1 MLLGAIRLKRVVL
14 LAVIL
19 SAGFSL
25 ICCGGGSGKSSTA
38 THTSGLT
45 ERVFASQS
53 VSATPAF
60 PEVVIINGE
69 YDAIAKA
76 RPIGA
81 GSSPGLMAISPD
93 RSVVLAFDS
102 GSNSAYIVSS
112 ATESN
117 TGSVALGGPTT
128 SMIAVSDSIA
138 YAAVPTITVNGSAPG
153 AVVEFN
159 IASGGVTYNMNVPN
173 VQTVVANPSGTELL
187 AFSGDSDSVTV
198 LSPSEVDIGNPVTA
212 VIPTCTRCRP
222 VNAVFS
228 PDGTTAYILNCG
240 AECSGAGVSASV
252 QALNMSSLTLG
263 TAVPVD
269 GATIAYLNGSTLY
282 VAGNSVTNNAC
293 TGETT
298 GATTCGRLD
307 MVDIN
312 AMAVTGSIVITDGT
326 HDRIDLSVNGQLFVG
341 SYNCTNIGDVNDP
354 QGEVRGCLTIFNTN
368 NNAVI
373 IPPDN
378 GDVTGLQ
385 SFSSRDVEYVAE
397 GGNLRVY
404 DTLIDSLLLTEY
416 IETGTIVIPGQVVD
430 VKAVDF
436 F

>member
-1 MLLGAIRLKRVVL
+1 MKRVAL
-14 LAVIL
+14 LSVIL
-19 SAGFSL
+19 SAVVSL
-25 ICCGGGSGKSSTA
+25 VCCGGGGGTSTTA

-45 ERVFASQS
+45 ERVFTSQS

-69 YDAIAKA
+69 YDTVAKA
-76 RPIGA
+76 RPIAA
-81 GSSPGLMAISPD
+81 GNSPGLMATSPD
-93 RSVVLAFDS
+93 RSVVLSFDS
-102 GSNSAYIVSS
+102 GSNSAYIISA

-128 SMIAVSDSIA
+128 SMVAVSDSIA
-138 YAAVPTITVNGSAPG
+138 YAAVPTVTVKGSPPG

-187 AFSGDSDSVTV
+187 AFSGDSDSGDPDSVTV
-198 LSPSEVDIGNPVTA
+198 LSPSEVNIGNPVTA
-212 VIPTCTRCRP
+212 VIPTCAGCRP

-252 QALNMSSLTLG
+252 QALDMASLTLG

-298 GATTCGRLD
+298 AAITCGRLD

-341 SYNCTNIGDVNDP
+341 SYNCTTIGDVNDP

-385 SFSSRDVEYVAE
+385 GFSSRDVEYVAE

-404 DTLIDSLLLTEY
+404 DTLTDSLLINDY
-416 IETGTIVIPGQVVD
+416 VETGTIVIPGQVVD

>member
-1 MLLGAIRLKRVVL
+1 MKRVVL
-14 LAVIL
+14 LCASL
-19 SAGFSL
+19 SFSFGFVG
-25 ICCGGGSGKSSTA
+25 CGGGSNKPATA

-53 VSATPAF
+53 VSSAPAF
-60 PEVVIINGE
+60 PELVIINGE

-76 RPIGA
+76 RPISA
-81 GSSPGLMAISPD
+81 GGSPGLMAISQD
-93 RSVVLAFDS
+93 RSVVLSFDS
-102 GSNSAYIVSS
+102 STNSVYITSS
-112 ATESN
+112 ASESS
-117 TGSVALGGPTT
+117 TGSVGIGGPTT
-128 SMIAVSDSIA
+128 SMVAVSDTTA
-138 YAAVPTITVNGSAPG
+138 FAAVPTITVNGSAPG

-198 LSPSEVDIGNPVTA
+198 LSPAEIDIGNPVTA
-212 VIPTCTRCRP
+212 VIPTCTGCRP
-222 VNAVFS
+222 VSATFT

-240 AECSGAGVSASV
+240 AECSGTGVSASV
-252 QALNMSSLTLG
+252 QALDMASLTLG
-263 TAVPVD
+263 PAVPVD
-269 GATIAYLNGSTLY
+269 GATVALLNGSTLY

-298 GATTCGRLD
+298 AATTCGRLD
-307 MVDIN
+307 IVDTN
-312 AMAVTGSIVITDGT
+312 AMAATASIVITDGY
-326 HDRIDLSVNGQLFVG
+326 HDRIDLSVNNQLYVG
-341 SYNCTNIGDVNDP
+341 SYNCTNVGDVNDP
-354 QGEVRGCLTIFNTN
+354 VGEVRGCLTIFNTT
-368 NNAVI
+368 NNAVV

-385 SFSSRDVEYVAE
+385 GFSSRDVEYVAQ

-404 DTLIDSLLLTEY
+404 DTLTNSLLITEY